1 MKIRNIFKTALLAVL
16 ALGAASCAE
25 KEFAEVTD
33 LGLAR
38 CLQPQNLAARVN
50 SAVGDEV
57 TFSWDVNKDAD
68 GYELIL
74 YTDEEMFLKDRTLN
88 VMPGEVPYT
97 IRLTADQKYWFTVQ
111 AYRVNADGEKDD
123 TTLSNLAVFDGSVK
137 TFAVKD
143 NLFPEIVARTET
155 SVSFVWSK
163 DLSDYTEVTELRA
176 APVKGGQTVKKTI
189 SSAEATA
196 AAATIEGL
204 EPATEY
210 QFTLFYMSASRGAID
225 SWTRSDKGNAATISD
240 EAGLKAALLAGGEYY
255 LTQAGGPYNVSDVKP
270 AGSIVLKGEQAGD
283 GSKPVVIARFLVDDM
298 PAGSSLYFESVTFNG
313 NADKS
318 RLVERSADVAVS
330 LSSIKVVNCDITNYK
345 AGLFYEGDKAG
356 NAFSVDEV
364 VFDGCSIFDILGS
377 GGDAFDI
384 RKNGQV
390 GSVVFNNNTIYDG
403 MRTLFRIDQVDAN
416 KLGKVEFTN
425 NTVKNICTVNDS
437 NNRGLFAFYV
447 PVEFTLKNN
456 LFLYEDGGKKDE
468 TVVDYTQLVQDNSKT
483 VVPTIIASDNY
494 VFATGKDFFK
504 RVSAPEAG
512 CTVMNAD
519 PCYNSK
525 GNFFQLAA
533 DDLIDKKVG
542 ASKWWIPYAEKAEDL
557 TQGVIEGA
565 HTWNLQNATLFAGEV
580 KNSRVRDNLMLVGTE
595 ATPINADGGINFLSA
610 AQLNRK
616 GVPTEG
622 FISFIV
628 NKPGSV
634 DILLEDGA
642 KTGSGVVVALLDD
655 NGLAVQGGAAAS
667 SAGVQKILV
676 PKVAGEGTI
685 YIYPNGAVSVTKLA
699 WSEDTEGGNSVLA
712 TPRLTV
718 EPVTVKEGEETE
730 VTVSWE
736 AVANAASYELKF
748 NKRHVELED
757 GALSYTVPAET
768 IAAMDAGLYNFTIQA
783 FPSEDDIYYKKSEI
797 GTAAIA
803 IQPKGGEEVTE
814 KSIVWDFTAEYASD
828 INVSDSKVYKYEA
841 GAVEEVAAA
850 TSEDV
855 LYFSPNAKAIKHS
868 KLDCTADGVTYH
880 PITYGGGAAYM
891 FFRTSKAGKLI
902 VTASNGKSKADA
914 VDCKLDIKINGTASG
929 LAVDLQPYD
938 VDVAGVD
945 AKVYEWDITNG
956 DGSVQEIQI
965 IKPSGKNSPF
975 IYKVEFVYKEAA
987 SAPAPIKWNFT
998 AEYASDINV
1007 ADSKVYKYEAGAVE
1021 EVAAATSENVLYFSP
1036 NSKAIKHSKLDCT
1049 ADGVTYHPI
1058 TYGGG
1063 AAYMFFRT
1071 SKAGKLIVTASNGKS
1086 KADAVDC
1093 KLDIK
1098 INGTA
1103 SGLAVDL
1110 QPYDVAIA
1118 GVDAKV
1124 YEWDITNGD
1133 GSVQEIQIFK
1143 PSGKNSPFI
1152 YEVVFQAK

>member
-1 MKIRNIFKTALLAVL
+1 MKIRNLFKAALIAVL

-38 CLQPQNLAARVN
+38 CLQPQNLAKLVN
-50 SAVGDEV
+50 SSVGDEV

-74 YTDEEMFLKDRTLN
+74 YTDEELKTKDLTLN
-88 VMPGEVPYT
+88 VLPSEVPYT
-97 IRLTADQKYWFTVQ
+97 IRLVADQEYWFTVQ
-111 AYRVNADGEKDD
+111 AYRVGKDGLKDD
-123 TTLSNLAVFDGSVK
+123 ATLSNLAVYDGSFK

-176 APVKGGQTVKKTI
+176 APVKGGKTVKKTI

-494 VFATGKDFFK
+494 VFAPGKDFFK
-504 RVSAPEAG
+504 RVSAAEAG

-642 KTGSGVVVALLDD
+642 KTGAGVVVALLDD

-676 PKVAGEGTI
+676 PKVTGEGTI

-736 AVANAASYELKF
+736 AIANAASYELKF
-748 NKRHVELED
+748 NKRPVELEE
-757 GALSYTVPAET
+757 GATSYTVPAET
-768 IAAMDAGLYNFTIQA
+768 IAALDAGLYNFTIQA
-783 FPSEDDIYYKKSEI
+783 LPAENDIYYKKSET

-803 IQPKGGEEVTE
+803 IQPQGGEEVVE
-814 KSIVWDFTAEYASD
+814 KSLVWDFTEEHSSD
-828 INVSDSKVYKYEA
+828 LSVSDSKVYHYDAGSLEEA
-841 GAVEEVAAA
+841 SSYA
-850 TSEDV
+850 EDNM
-855 LYFSPNAKAIKHS
+855 YFSPNGKAVKHTS
-868 KLDCTADGVTYH
+868 KACTADGKTYT

-891 FFRTSKAGKLI
+891 FLHTSRSGKLKVTATVGKSVTETGNCKLGVRIGDKTIGDDVDLVCYDPAKAGMGAE
-902 VTASNGKSKADA
+902 T
-914 VDCKLDIKINGTASG
+914 
-929 LAVDLQPYD
+929 
-938 VDVAGVD
+938 
-945 AKVYEWDITNG
+945 YEWDITNETG
-956 DGSVQEIQI
+956 AAQDIRI
-965 IKPSGKNSPF
+965 IKPGGSNSPWIF
-975 IYKVEFVYKEAA
+975 RVEFTYSEGAA
-987 SAPAPIKWNFT
+987 EGVEYKWNFT
-998 AEYASDINV
+998 AEHATDLNVSDNKTYAYDAGSLE
-1007 ADSKVYKYEAGAVE
+1007 EASSYAEGG
-1021 EVAAATSENVLYFSP
+1021 LYFSP
-1036 NSKAIKHSKLDCT
+1036 NGKAVKHTSKACT
-1049 ADGVTYHPI
+1049 ADGVTYTPI

-1063 AAYMFFRT
+1063 AAYMFIHT
-1071 SKAGKLIVTASNGKS
+1071 SKSGKLKVTATVGKS
-1086 KADAVDC
+1086 VTDTGNC
-1093 KLDIK
+1093 KLGVRIGDKTI
-1098 INGTA
+1098 GDD
-1103 SGLAVDL
+1103 VDL
-1110 QPYDVAIA
+1110 VCYDPAKA
-1118 GVDAKV
+1118 GMGAET
-1124 YEWDITNGD
+1124 YEWDITNEGGEAQD
-1133 GSVQEIQIFK
+1133 IRIIKPGGS
-1143 PSGKNSPFI
+1143 NSPWIF
-1152 YEVVFQAK
+1152 EVVFSAK